1 MGMIK
6 GICLMNLWH
15 LQVFREV
22 MLSGSVTKAA
32 KNLGRT
38 QPAISAAIANL
49 EREIGYELFE
59 RKNSRLQAVPEAQFL
74 LGESEEILR
83 RMASLERSMRQ
94 GGGRDTEQIRVA
106 CMPIISEFFMP
117 RFIAKFAK
125 QYPNASFLMQSTPS
139 ATLYE
144 QLSIEQFDV
153 GLAELG
159 WDSDLVDADPI
170 ELDCVCA
177 LPAYDPLAKNE
188 FVTPQDLDGKP
199 CATLLPEHFIPRA
212 LRDMFDDAGATL
224 NVRFELQNAA
234 AQYPLI
240 SRGLAFGVLSPLSA
254 WLYWATSPEPGA
266 IRFLPIRPTI
276 KYQFSI
282 LTPSR
287 RPLSRLARAFA
298 EMIRNEFN
306 ELLGDKHDDL
316 DALLAR
322 LSTIDANRI

>member
-1 MGMIK
+1 MGK
-6 GICLMNLWH
+6 AKEICFVNLWH

-38 QPAISAAIANL
+38 QPAISAAISNL
-49 EREIGYELFE
+49 EQEIGYELFE
-59 RKNSRLQAVPEAQFL
+59 RKNSRMQAVPEAQFL

-83 RMASLERSMRQ
+83 RMSSLERSMRQ
-94 GGGRDTEQIRVA
+94 GGGLDTEQIRVA

-117 RFIAKFAK
+117 RFIAKFARE
-125 QYPNASFLMQSTPS
+125 YPTASFVMQSTPS
-139 ATLYE
+139 STLYE

-177 LPAYDPLAKNE
+177 LPANDPLAHKK
-188 FVTPQDLDGKP
+188 FVTPADLDGKP
-199 CATLLPEHFIPRA
+199 CATLLPEHFIPRT
-212 LRDMFDDAGATL
+212 LRQSFDEAGAYL

-254 WLYWATSPEPGA
+254 WLYWATSPDPDA
-266 IRFLPIRPTI
+266 VRFLPISPTV

-306 ELLGDKHDDL
+306 ELLGDNYGDL
-316 DALLAR
+316 EALLQR
-322 LSTIDANRI
+322 LSKIDANRI

>member
-1 MGMIK
+1 
-6 GICLMNLWH
+6 MNLWH

-38 QPAISAAIANL
+38 QPAISTAVANL

-74 LGESEEILR
+74 LSESEEILR
-83 RMASLERSMRQ
+83 RMSSLERSMKQ
-94 GGGRDTEQIRVA
+94 GGGPDSEQIRVT

-159 WDSDLVDADPI
+159 WDSDLVDANPI

-177 LPAYDPLAKNE
+177 LPAGDPLAKNK
-188 FVTPQDLDGKP
+188 FVTPNDLDGMP

-212 LRDMFDDAGATL
+212 LRDMFEEAGATL

-254 WLYWATSPEPGA
+254 WLYWATSPEPDA
-266 IRFLPIRPTI
+266 IKFLPISPTV

-298 EMIRNEFN
+298 EMIHSEFN
-306 ELLGDKHDDL
+306 GLLGDNYGDL
-316 DALLAR
+316 DALLVR
-322 LSTIDANRI
+322 LSKIDANRI

>member
-1 MGMIK
+1 
-6 GICLMNLWH
+6 
-15 LQVFREV
+15 

-38 QPAISAAIANL
+38 QPAISAAISNL
-49 EREIGYELFE
+49 EQEIGYELFE
-59 RKNSRLQAVPEAQFL
+59 RKNSRMQAVPEAQFL
-74 LGESEEILR
+74 LGEGEEILR
-83 RMASLERSMRQ
+83 RMSSLERSMKQ
-94 GGGRDTEQIRVA
+94 GGGPDSEQIRVA

-139 ATLYE
+139 STLYE

-177 LPAYDPLAKNE
+177 LPAGDPLANNK
-188 FVTPQDLDGKP
+188 FVTPTDLHEKP

-212 LRDMFDDAGATL
+212 LRDMFEEAGATL

-254 WLYWATSPEPGA
+254 WLYWATSPEPDA
-266 IRFLPIRPTI
+266 IKFLPIRPTV

-287 RPLSRLARAFA
+287 RPLSRMARAFA
-298 EMIRNEFN
+298 EMIHSEFN
-306 ELLGDKHDDL
+306 GLLGDNHGDL
-316 DALLAR
+316 DALLIR
-322 LSTIDANRI
+322 LSKIDANRI